1 MIHFIWLINCFQL
14 VTYDLY
20 SSFSLF
26 MFHKIIFLFFTFILL
41 TISNYRFYYNSLS
54 EYTWD
59 YHQRLLVRK
68 FKFKLVYFLLKFEG
82 ILNNF
87 TSFATSQIICS
98 SYHIFFET
106 LHTLLLLL
114 LFLKSSSC
122 RFTTHTHSF
131 SLLSILPWGSEMLL
145 ASITV
150 LLLEIFKQTLYIS
163 FRELALLV
171 KNLSNFFVKE
181 VLIFKFLYY

>member
-1 MIHFIWLINCFQL
+1 MIYFIWLTNCFQL

-54 EYTWD
+54 DYTWD
-59 YHQRLLVRK
+59 YHHHLLVRK

-87 TSFATSQIICS
+87 TSFATSQIICC
-98 SYHIFFET
+98 SYHIFFWNSPYIIAVVVIFKIIFMQIYHTYT
-106 LHTLLLLL
+106 L
-114 LFLKSSSC
+114 F
-122 RFTTHTHSF
+122 F
-131 SLLSILPWGSEMLL
+131 
-145 ASITV
+145 TV
-150 LLLEIFKQTLYIS
+150 LYSPLKFWVAIS
-163 FRELALLV
+163 
-171 KNLSNFFVKE
+171 
-181 VLIFKFLYY
+181 